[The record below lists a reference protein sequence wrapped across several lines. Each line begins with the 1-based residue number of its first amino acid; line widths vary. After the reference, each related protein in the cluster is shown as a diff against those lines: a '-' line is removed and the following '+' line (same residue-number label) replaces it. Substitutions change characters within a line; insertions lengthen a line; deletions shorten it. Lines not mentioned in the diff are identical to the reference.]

1 MKKTFQILVAC
12 TICTSL
18 YVGCQTTNSNDD
30 VSISGTVIDSQ
41 SGTPIQEAI
50 VEITSPEEISGTA
63 KVTDEN
69 GLFKFDLTVSES
81 PTLLILVRKSGYE
94 DGSINV
100 PVSGGLD
107 IQLDQPIRLT
117 INDTTVIGPSEPAAR
132 ILLESVEQT
141 ILNITGTGGVDNSKL
156 IFQVQ
161 DSSGNNLDLSNSID
175 VNFSIISG
183 PDGGEGVL
191 PEKVKT
197 NANGIAETTLYSGNK
212 AGVTQILAEIIRED
226 VDLTIQSTP
235 VAITIHGGYPS
246 QSGFYVTTDQQN
258 LESSNTQESI
268 IIAKMVDKFSNPVKP
283 GTAVYFSTTIGSIQ
297 GSNAKQSDENGEAE
311 VKFWCDGNLGSGI
324 ITAQTVDENNVKITK
339 DLPVVCSSSNAI
351 ISVTPSTFTI
361 NNGESKRFD
370 FTVTDND
377 GLPMARGTSVKV
389 LDTENNNYTIE
400 GNTNL
405 VIPDAIKTGSGIT
418 NFSFVLQYFGIDGGD
433 LIIPIEITSPSG
445 QRTIYNL
452 NGNSTDNNIV
462 APVYG
467 AASIILTRVTEEVIN
482 IQGTGGK
489 VNSEFTF
496 EVQDSTGRKLDLD
509 NQTEVNFSILVGPD
523 GGERLLPE
531 SAMTNSEG
539 LVTTSLFSGSKAGVV
554 QVQAEIVRDDLT
566 PPLTIR
572 STPIA
577 VTIHGGFP
585 DKNNFSL
592 APEKYNFEGY
602 TINGNTNKITAIIG
616 DEFSNPVKPGTAVY
630 FSSTGGIIEGSGVG
644 NTNSQGFVTVELISG
659 GQRPADTET
668 IDGTPFTKNG
678 LGTVTASTVDKDNN
692 LISKSIN
699 LVFSTSAAI
708 ISTDSTTFDLDPNGG
723 ETFDYTVTDL
733 NGNPMAAGTTIVVD
747 AGNLEVSGDGNITLG
762 NHIFSGPGATEFTF
776 SIRDTDTGSNDPAP
790 LSIKITVTSPN
801 GNVTSLTPITGT
813 RRLF

>member
-12 TICTSL
+12 TICSSI

-370 FTVTDND
+370 FTVTDNG

-418 NFSFVLQYFGIDGGD
+418 NFSFVMQYFGIDGGD
-433 LIIPIEITSPSG
+433 LIIPIEVTSPSG

-462 APVYG
+462 APVSG

-509 NQTEVNFSILVGPD
+509 NQTEVNFSILVGPG

-776 SIRDTDTGSNDPAP
+776 SIRDTDTESNDPSP